1 MAGEKSPAEGSFIS
15 KFTKTPLFKS
25 KIKINL
31 SSLWFWDYVLQ
42 AIKKKDFGLRKN
54 SDLIT
59 VTQ

>member
-54 SDLIT
+54 SD
-59 VTQ
+59 